1 MTEIQTMM
9 ENQRAFYN
17 SGQTKDISFR
27 IKQLKILKHAIEEN
41 EEKILHALHEDLRKS
56 PYEAY
61 LTEVGIVRDELRHMV
76 KKVQKWARPKRVR
89 TPVYHLPAASYI
101 YPEPY
106 GLALIISPWNY
117 PFQLAVA
124 PLAAAMA
131 AGNCAVIKP
140 SEFSANTSH
149 VLAKIFEIYFDPSYI
164 SVITGDADVSTAL
177 LAEKFDYVFFT
188 GSPAVGKIVMTAAAN
203 HLTPI
208 TLELG
213 GKSPCI
219 VDADTNIDLAA
230 KRIVSGKFI
239 NAGQTCIAPD
249 YLMVHQSVKEPLV
262 DRIIHYIQKFYG
274 TKPGQSPDYPKIIN
288 KKHFDRLLGLTK
300 DATIMC
306 GGDADPD
313 LLIISP
319 TLISNVDWDHPSMQE
334 EIFGPVLPVM
344 GFDNLP
350 NAIARINDWP
360 KPLALYIFSNDQK
373 SIDTVLK
380 KVSFGGGCIND
391 TLIHFATPNLP
402 FGGVGNSGMG
412 GYHGKFGFDTF
423 SHRKSVMRS
432 TVRFDFPFRYPTF
445 YKHLKLLKIVLK

>member
-1 MTEIQTMM
+1 MTEIRTIM
-9 ENQRAFYN
+9 ENQRSFFN

-41 EEKILHALHEDLRKS
+41 EEKILHALHEDLQKS

-61 LTEVGIVRDELRHMV
+61 LTEVGIVRDEIRHMV
-76 KKVQKWARPKRVR
+76 KKVSKWSRPKRVG
-89 TPVYHLPAASYI
+89 TPIYHFPAASYI

-106 GLALIISPWNY
+106 GSALIISPWNY

-131 AGNCAVIKP
+131 AGNCAVLKP
-140 SEFSANTSH
+140 SEFSEHTSK
-149 VLAKIFEIYFDPSYI
+149 VLAELFETYFDPSYI
-164 SVITGDADVSTAL
+164 SVITGDAAVSTAL
-177 LAEKFDYVFFT
+177 LAEKFDYIFFT
-188 GSPAVGKIVMTAAAN
+188 GSPAVGKIVMAAAAK
-203 HLTPI
+203 HLTPV

-219 VDADTNIDLAA
+219 VDQDANIELTA

-262 DRIIHYIQKFYG
+262 DRIIFYIQKFYG
-274 TKPGQSPDYPKIIN
+274 SLPTESPDYPKIIN
-288 KKHFDRLLGLTK
+288 QKHFNRLLGLTK

-306 GGDADPD
+306 GGAADSGRQ
-313 LLIISP
+313 IIAP
-319 TLISNVDWDHPSMQE
+319 TLLSDVSWEHPSMQE
-334 EIFGPVLPVM
+334 EIFGPILPVM
-344 GFDNLP
+344 EYDTLSD
-350 NAIARINDWP
+350 AITRINKRP
-360 KPLALYIFSNDQK
+360 RPLALYMFSNNQTA
-373 SIDTVLK
+373 IDAVLK
-380 KVSFGGGCIND
+380 NISFGGGCIND

-423 SHRKSVMRS
+423 SHRKSIMRN

-445 YKHLKLLKIVLK
+445 YKHLKLLKTVLR

>member
-1 MTEIQTMM
+1 MMM
-9 ENQRAFYN
+9 EKQRSFYN

-41 EEKILHALHEDLRKS
+41 EGKILNALYQDLRKS

-61 LTEVGIVRDELRHMV
+61 LTEVGIVLDEIGHMV
-76 KKVQKWARPKRVR
+76 KKVAKWSRPKRVP
-89 TPVYHLPAASYI
+89 TPIYHFPAASYI

-106 GLALIISPWNY
+106 GNALIISPWNY

-140 SEFSANTSH
+140 SEFSAHTSQI
-149 VLAKIFEIYFDPSYI
+149 LADLFEAYFESGYI
-164 SVITGDADVSTAL
+164 SVMTGDVAVSAAL
-177 LAEKFDYVFFT
+177 LGEKFDHIFFT
-188 GSPAVGKIVMTAAAN
+188 GSPAVGKIVMTAAAR
-203 HLTPI
+203 HLTPV

-219 VDADTNIDLAA
+219 VDKNVNIDLAA

-262 DRIIHYIQKFYG
+262 DRIISYIDKFYG
-274 TKPGQSPDYPKIIN
+274 AKPKESPDYPKIISKN
-288 KKHFDRLLGLTK
+288 HFDRLLGLTK
-300 DATIMC
+300 DATIMS
-306 GGDADPD
+306 GGDADPEQM
-313 LLIISP
+313 IIAP
-319 TLISNVDWDHPSMQE
+319 TLLSDVDWEHPSMQE
-334 EIFGPVLPVM
+334 EIFGPILPVM
-344 GFDNLP
+344 EYDQLSE
-350 NAIARINDWP
+350 AVARINERP
-360 KPLALYIFSNDQK
+360 KPLALYMFSNDQN
-373 SIDTVLK
+373 SIDGVLK
-380 KVSFGGGCIND
+380 RVSFGGGCIND

-423 SHRKSVMRS
+423 SHRKSIMRN

-445 YKHLKLLKIVLK
+445 YKHLKLLKTVLR